1 MIYTGYYAC
10 LNEYIDAG
18 LVPISIAGK
27 APKFYCGY
35 EYKALAPKYDF
46 FIRWKQGEID
56 NFKYVELYNKEVL
69 SKLDAIDVCIDLYN
83 MSNGNAVVLLCY
95 EKPGDFCHRHIV
107 ADWLEEHGEHV
118 EEFVVDKNIK

>member
-10 LNEYIDAG
+10 LNKYIDAG

-46 FIRWKQGEID
+46 LFVGNRVKQII
-56 NFKYVELYNKEVL
+56 L
-69 SKLDAIDVCIDLYN
+69 N
-83 MSNGNAVVLLCY
+83 MWSY
-95 EKPGDFCHRHIV
+95 I
-107 ADWLEEHGEHV
+107 
-118 EEFVVDKNIK
+118 IKKFSVS

>member
-10 LNEYIDAG
+10 LNKYIDAG

-46 FIRWKQGEID
+46 LF
-56 NFKYVELYNKEVL
+56 V
-69 SKLDAIDVCIDLYN
+69 
-83 MSNGNAVVLLCY
+83 GNRV
-95 EKPGDFCHRHIV
+95 K
-107 ADWLEEHGEHV
+107 
-118 EEFVVDKNIK
+118 

>member
-10 LNEYIDAG
+10 LNKYIDAG

-46 FIRWKQGEID
+46 FIRWKQG
-56 NFKYVELYNKEVL
+56 
-69 SKLDAIDVCIDLYN
+69 
-83 MSNGNAVVLLCY
+83 
-95 EKPGDFCHRHIV
+95 
-107 ADWLEEHGEHV
+107 
-118 EEFVVDKNIK
+118 